1 MEADS
6 NFSFHKNGNLLQ
18 KKIKM
23 VMCSYIY
30 TSNPPDSCS
39 RTLENGH
46 AGGFPSFN
54 KSIHTHCV
62 SFKFFPSFV
71 IPFTAVLSYHKSAEL
86 LLKGKKL
93 MLQNILPVLSQLYI
107 SFK

>member
-6 NFSFHKNGNLLQ
+6 NFSFYKNGNLLQ

-30 TSNPPDSCS
+30 TSNPSDSCS

-62 SFKFFPSFV
+62 SFNFFPALWSLLQQYFPVISQQSF
-71 IPFTAVLSYHKSAEL
+71 SS
-86 LLKGKKL
+86 KGR
-93 MLQNILPVLSQLYI
+93 S
-107 SFK
+107 

>member
-23 VMCSYIY
+23 VMCSYIN
-30 TSNPPDSCS
+30 TSNPPESCS

-46 AGGFPSFN
+46 AGDFPSFN

-62 SFKFFPSFV
+62 SFKIF
-71 IPFTAVLSYHKSAEL
+71 
-86 LLKGKKL
+86 
-93 MLQNILPVLSQLYI
+93 SQLSDPFY
-107 SFK
+107 SSTFLS